1 MGESWDC
8 QQAFS
13 SDPAKAKFMEKHM
26 PDLPLDS
33 HMAGG
38 YDEYNRQRKFWE
50 SVWELTETMR
60 R

>member
-13 SDPAKAKFMEKHM
+13 NSEKEKFIKEHM
-26 PDLPLDS
+26 PDPPLDS

-38 YDEYNRQRKFWE
+38 YDEYNKKRKAWE
-50 SVWELTETMR
+50 AIWDLTESIR